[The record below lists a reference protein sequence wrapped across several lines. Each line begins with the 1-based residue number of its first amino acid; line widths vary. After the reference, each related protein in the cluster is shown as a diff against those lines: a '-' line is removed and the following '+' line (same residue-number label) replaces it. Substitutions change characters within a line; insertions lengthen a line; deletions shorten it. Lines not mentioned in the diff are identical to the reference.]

1 MIEAVAHVG
10 WVWAVVVFFVW
21 HDVGELGSDVVVEVA
36 GLVVGEDVGDE
47 EALEEELLRVGEGF
61 NARGHCFWFDEDIL
75 C

>member
-1 MIEAVAHVG
+1 
-10 WVWAVVVFFVW
+10 
-21 HDVGELGSDVVVEVA
+21 LGSDVVVEVA

-47 EALEEELLRVGEGF
+47 EALEEELLGVGEWF